1 MLSRYTALLCASLM
15 FGQNHASWRD
25 YGGHS
30 DAAQYSTL
38 RQINRTNVNKLE
50 VAWSYST
57 ADNNKYFFNPI
68 AIDGILYVLAKHNSI
83 VALDAA
89 TGKEIW
95 THESGQG
102 TKIIT
107 NRGINYWESSDKSD
121 RRLLFSSEHF
131 LRAIDARTGKPIES
145 FGNAGAVDLKEGFGR
160 DPQNIAPDQSITP
173 RPGFQDLLSTG

>member
-1 MLSRYTALLCASLM
+1 MLSRYTALLCASLLL
-15 FGQNHASWRD
+15 GQNHATWRD

-30 DAAQYSTL
+30 DAARYSTL

-50 VAWSYST
+50 AAWSYST

-95 THESGQG
+95 THESGPG
-102 TKIIT
+102 TKNIT
-107 NRGINYWESSDKSD
+107 KRGINYWENSDKSD
-121 RRLLFSSEHF
+121 RRALLSSEHF
-131 LRAIDARTGKPIES
+131 LHAANRSRC
-145 FGNAGAVDLKEGFGR
+145 
-160 DPQNIAPDQSITP
+160 
-173 RPGFQDLLSTG
+173 RPMKS